1 MPSNASS
8 SSSGAKSAP
17 TPRPPEVQTPE
28 SVNYFRRVFRLACTA
43 ILLSALSAD
52 AWEIKSFAGRDH
64 VPLEEIAAF
73 YGLGEAAAPD
83 ANTRKLKGS
92 GRELVVTLNSR
103 EMGIDGIKHWLA
115 FPVIENQGHVYV
127 SRLDLGKTIEP
138 SFRPALIPD
147 FPAVST
153 VVLDPG
159 HGGKDGGARS
169 PYEYEKNFA
178 LDVARRI
185 RNDLQKSGVR
195 VILTRNSDSFVELAD
210 RAGVANRLKNSIFV
224 SLHFNAMD
232 GSPAANGFEIYCV
245 TPRGA
250 PSTAYEQIHTRDMVE
265 ENGNEHDIHSFAL
278 ANAIYHSMQ
287 GKMDMFDRGVKRAR
301 FAVIRLAEV
310 PSVLIEG
317 GVFDQPLRCPQSGF
331 ETMARQLRR
340 RDCPRNPRIQKT
352 GRTPHPPQGSG
363 GVSEPR
369 PSPAPGR
376 RDGQASPGPGRH
388 PARPPP
394 VEQMSKGRLAP
405 FATGRG
411 RLWFAVLHGWT
422 GR

>member
-8 SSSGAKSAP
+8 LSSGAERFTP
-17 TPRPPEVQTPE
+17 TRSLEVQKHFPRG
-28 SVNYFRRVFRLACTA
+28 FRSACAVLLPLLLAF
-43 ILLSALSAD
+43 SAN
-52 AWEIKSFAGRDH
+52 AWEIKSFSGRDH
-64 VPLEEIAAF
+64 VALEEVSAF
-73 YGLGEAAAPD
+73 YGLGEAASPGS
-83 ANTRKLKGS
+83 NTRKLNGS
-92 GRELVVTLNSR
+92 GRELVATPGYR
-103 EMGIDGIKHWLA
+103 EIEINGVKHWLA
-115 FPVIENQGHVYV
+115 FPVLEDKGRVYL
-127 SRLDLGKTIEP
+127 SRLDLGKTLEP
-138 SFRPALIPD
+138 AFRPALIPD

-287 GKMDMFDRGVKRAR
+287 GKMEMFDRGVKRAR
-301 FAVIRLAEV
+301 FAVIRLAGV

-317 GVFDQPLRCPQSGF
+317 GFLTSPSD
-331 ETMARQLRR
+331 ARKVASKPWRDNYAASIARGILEYKQLAEHRVPPR
-340 RDCPRNPRIQKT
+340 EVAAYRNPDL
-352 GRTPHPPQGSG
+352 
-363 GVSEPR
+363 
-369 PSPAPGR
+369 A
-376 RDGQASPGPGRH
+376 
-388 PARPPP
+388 PPP
-394 VEQMSKGRLAP
+394 VAETNKPAP
-405 FATGRG
+405 VPGVSLRD
-411 RLWFAVLHGWT
+411 LPE
-422 GR
+422 